1 MFNKREIIIWIF
13 VAFVGMSLAWA
24 CRLEGAIMN
33 ENIGRHTHLF
43 QSVDFKSHSGLELKW
58 KIECDAISDPEWFTI
73 SQMIMEISPPFKEA
87 FGIPRGGTK
96 LGGLLNQYGTGK
108 EKDPICIVDDV
119 FTTGKSMVD
128 YREEMD
134 IERWQK
140 SCALG
145 WVVFARIKTPKWI
158 TALFQMPV

>member
-1 MFNKREIIIWIF
+1 MDN
-13 VAFVGMSLAWA
+13 
-24 CRLEGAIMN
+24 N
-33 ENIGRHTHLF
+33 TDLF
-43 QSVDFKSHSGLELKW
+43 RSIDFKSHAGLDLSW
-58 KIECDAISDPEWFTI
+58 KIEMDALSENEWFTI
-73 SQMIMEISPPFKEA
+73 ARMILEISPPFHSA
-87 FGIPRGGTK
+87 IGIPRGGVL
-96 LGGLLNQYGTGK
+96 LGELLNKHGTGK
-108 EKDPICIVDDV
+108 ESDPFCIVDDV